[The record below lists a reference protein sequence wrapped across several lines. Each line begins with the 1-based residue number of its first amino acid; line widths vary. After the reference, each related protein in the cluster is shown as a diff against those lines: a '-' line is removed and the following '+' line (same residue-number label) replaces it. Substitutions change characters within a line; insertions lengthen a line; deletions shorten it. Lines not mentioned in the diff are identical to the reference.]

1 MQSCGVGNPIRALDR
16 GNLVFNPFALNYFS
30 YQLHCPFHPA
40 TLPTPQLC
48 MLSAKGGELEQIQ
61 FLLGHESI
69 LTTERYLGS
78 EQDLKN
84 AVNDALVF
92 D

>member
-1 MQSCGVGNPIRALDR
+1 MGNGSPIESIRYKL
-16 GNLVFNPFALNYFS
+16 LSLLNS
-30 YQLHCPFHPA
+30 GRRQQIGIGELAPHDLRRTA
-40 TLPTPQLC
+40 AKLC
-48 MLSAKGGELEQIQ
+48 RSKGGELEQIQ

-84 AVNDALVF
+84 AVKRRPGV
-92 D
+92 

>member
-1 MQSCGVGNPIRALDR
+1 MSESRCAKKITRPEPEL
-16 GNLVFNPFALNYFS
+16 FNAFEIFDHARS
-30 YQLHCPFHPA
+30 
-40 TLPTPQLC
+40 
-48 MLSAKGGELEQIQ
+48 KGGELEQIQ

-92 D
+92 E